1 MKNLRNLYN
10 HVYLQHQHEQITIQ
24 PAINMFHE
32 KYTNAVGNENT
43 NQAMMFK

>member
-1 MKNLRNLYN
+1 MYTYNINMNKLLYSQQ
-10 HVYLQHQHEQITIQ
+10 LISK
-24 PAINMFHE
+24 MFHE